1 MTHMPRFTT
10 DKDRNLS
17 SLHHVCISTSCFSF
31 ILLSFRRL
39 FKAQSLCCHW
49 SRHTAHSHL
58 WLELLPGLQI
68 YSRVHMSTW
77 VSDQHRQ
84 FTATTSAPGESFLTR
99 PLPKMPVSVF
109 HHSSNRLTPN
119 LRIVETALS
128 HPHTQFIN
136 NSCWLYSQKISTTS
150 HHTQGCH
157 LSLVGC
163 PLSSHL
169 ICSLLH
175 YCAL

>member
-1 MTHMPRFTT
+1 MSAYLLPVLVSFSFPLEDSLKHKACVVIEADIQHIHTSGRNFSPAFRFT
-10 DKDRNLS
+10 
-17 SLHHVCISTSCFSF
+17 HV
-31 ILLSFRRL
+31 
-39 FKAQSLCCHW
+39 W
-49 SRHTAHSHL
+49 
-58 WLELLPGLQI
+58 
-68 YSRVHMSTW
+68 HMSTW

-119 LRIVETALS
+119 LRSIETALS